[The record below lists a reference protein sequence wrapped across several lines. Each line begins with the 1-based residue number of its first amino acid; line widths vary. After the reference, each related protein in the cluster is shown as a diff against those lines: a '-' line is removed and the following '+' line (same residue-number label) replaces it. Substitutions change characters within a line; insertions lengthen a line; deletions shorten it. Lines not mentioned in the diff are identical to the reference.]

1 MVDYLRAALVLSKV
15 VCLDRHTAAQQSYE
29 KWKLVKFTGKSFK
42 YVNLEMQSS
51 TPSSCQRSV
60 DLFTAKNGHMKL
72 EVEGDLIFHLFLEV
86 MIPAHMI
93 SCHKTKFFFLM
104 HMKDE
109 SRPDCILLS
118 LSAYAAKYADLMEK
132 CFLVWKQDVTQ
143 M

>member
-1 MVDYLRAALVLSKV
+1 MVDYLRAALVLAKV

-60 DLFTAKNGHMKL
+60 DLFTAKNGHMQL

-86 MIPAHMI
+86 MIPAHII
-93 SCHKTKFFFLM
+93 SCHKTTFFFL
-104 HMKDE
+104 
-109 SRPDCILLS
+109 LS
-118 LSAYAAKYADLMEK
+118 PS
-132 CFLVWKQDVTQ
+132 
-143 M
+143 